1 MSELPLRI
9 MKKLLLLLTLAL
21 AFSASTQH
29 AQNDVR
35 PYLHWKIEYVKIDND
50 TNEVTKGSLMIN
62 KLELEDVVADFRVQ
76 CSSCEIRAIYR
87 DYYYQSCTER

>member
-1 MSELPLRI
+1 MSELLLRI

-35 PYLHWKIEYVKIDND
+35 PYLHWKIEFVKIDNE
-50 TNEVTKGSLMIN
+50 TNEVTKGSVLIN
-62 KLELEDVVADFRVQ
+62 TLEVEDAVSQFRTQ
-76 CSSCEIRAIYR
+76 CDYCEIRAVYK
-87 DYYYQSCTER
+87 DYFYEGCTQR

>member
-1 MSELPLRI
+1 

-35 PYLHWKIEYVKIDND
+35 PYLHWKIEYVKVDEE
-50 TNEVTKGSLMIN
+50 TNEITHDSILIN
-62 KLELEDVVADFRVQ
+62 TLEVEDAVSQFRVQ
-76 CSSCEIRAIYR
+76 CGYCEIRAVYR
-87 DYYYQSCTER
+87 DYFYEGCTER

>member
-1 MSELPLRI
+1 

-35 PYLHWKIEYVKIDND
+35 PYLHWKIEFVKIDNE
-50 TNEVTKGSLMIN
+50 TNEVTKGSVLIN
-62 KLELEDVVADFRVQ
+62 TLEVEDAVSQFRTQ
-76 CSSCEIRAIYR
+76 CGYCEIRAVYR
-87 DYYYQSCTER
+87 HYYYEGCTQR

>member
-1 MSELPLRI
+1 

-35 PYLHWKIEYVKIDND
+35 PYLHWKIEFVKIDNE
-50 TNEVTKGSLMIN
+50 TNEVTKGSVLIN
-62 KLELEDVVADFRVQ
+62 TLEVEDAVSQFRTQ
-76 CSSCEIRAIYR
+76 CDYCEIRAVYK
-87 DYYYQSCTER
+87 DYFYEGCTQR

>member
-1 MSELPLRI
+1 

-35 PYLHWKIEYVKIDND
+35 PYLHWKIEFVKIDNE
-50 TNEVTKGSLMIN
+50 TNEVTKGSVLIN
-62 KLELEDVVADFRVQ
+62 TLEVEDAVSQFRTQ
-76 CSSCEIRAIYR
+76 CGYCEIRAVYK
-87 DYYYQSCTER
+87 DYFYEGCTQR